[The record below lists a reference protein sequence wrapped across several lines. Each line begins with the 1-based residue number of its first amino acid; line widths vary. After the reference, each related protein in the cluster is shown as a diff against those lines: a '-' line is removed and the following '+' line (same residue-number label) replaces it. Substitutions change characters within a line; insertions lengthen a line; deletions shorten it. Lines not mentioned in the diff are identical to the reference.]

1 MVRRNT
7 EQQFDTLIE
16 PVRARVQQL
25 ESQMSADPRDPLTAE
40 YTKAKNMLNAYETIR
55 DNRLREIDKMY
66 GMAYTE
72 NRTEPV
78 NQNVHYSIDLNGET
92 GKTGRSQAIN
102 DAISN
107 LNAGKDI
114 DLEAVMNTPEIAEAE
129 RSNEGTMTIN
139 LPGREGIRQ
148 AAYDRAMQIGSWNGT
163 DYSGPVRQ
171 ERRMDIVIGLP
182 GSGKSSV
189 YTNPLSQQHGSR
201 VVDTDDYRGFIPEYN
216 GTNAELVHEEAS
228 HIKDRVLDS
237 ALENGDNILLSTV
250 GANADKLARQIA
262 EYKSYGYSVYLH
274 LNELSNSKAMARAI
288 NRYVSEDGTLGRY
301 VSPRL
306 IAEYGD
312 KPTQTYLYLTGQ
324 GGNANGRL
332 GENLRESGGR
342 ELGIP
347 GETSERVLSEAE
359 SLSGYDWYNND
370 VEYGERPRLV
380 QSSENQ
386 ASEESG
392 AFSMPESGE
401 RGGKIMEE
409 SVGAAV
415 HDPNSYSAL
424 QGEYGTIEPGEN
436 PAREIDKMY
445 GMAYTENQERRAT
458 WNEEN
463 RTKWREQYGGGE
475 AETAAATVYGGRR
488 AVPHLNVPDQGG
500 LEQRNSAR
508 ETKGTGFEVEKTY
521 QETGGSR
528 SLETQNGREY
538 TFQAVS
544 REGTTPKAR
553 SIADTLTSSGI
564 RTYVYDG
571 EVNTV
576 DKTEKSIRVM
586 RMQLL

>member
-1 MVRRNT
+1 
-7 EQQFDTLIE
+7 
-16 PVRARVQQL
+16 
-25 ESQMSADPRDPLTAE
+25 
-40 YTKAKNMLNAYETIR
+40 
-55 DNRLREIDKMY
+55 
-66 GMAYTE
+66 
-72 NRTEPV
+72 
-78 NQNVHYSIDLNGET
+78 
-92 GKTGRSQAIN
+92 
-102 DAISN
+102 
-107 LNAGKDI
+107 
-114 DLEAVMNTPEIAEAE
+114 
-129 RSNEGTMTIN
+129 
-139 LPGREGIRQ
+139 
-148 AAYDRAMQIGSWNGT
+148 
-163 DYSGPVRQ
+163 
-171 ERRMDIVIGLP
+171 MDIVIGLP

-201 VVDTDDYRGFIPEYN
+201 VVDTDDYRGFIPEYT

-228 HIKDRVLDS
+228 HIKGRVLAS
-237 ALENGDNILLSTV
+237 ALKNGDNILLSTI

-262 EYKSYGYSVYLH
+262 KYKSYGYSVYLH

-347 GETSERVLSEAE
+347 GETSERVLGEAE

-386 ASEESG
+386 ASEGSG

-424 QGEYGTIEPGEN
+424 QGRYGTIEPGEN
-436 PAREIDKMY
+436 SARVVDVPKKTDDTHKVRQFTRTMMEAKSVPDALVNDFENMVKNGEFSYESISNDKTMEHAYLLIFSHIFLSSISRPARKK
-445 GMAYTENQERRAT
+445 R
-458 WNEEN
+458 
-463 RTKWREQYGGGE
+463 
-475 AETAAATVYGGRR
+475 
-488 AVPHLNVPDQGG
+488 L
-500 LEQRNSAR
+500 
-508 ETKGTGFEVEKTY
+508 
-521 QETGGSR
+521 
-528 SLETQNGREY
+528 
-538 TFQAVS
+538 
-544 REGTTPKAR
+544 
-553 SIADTLTSSGI
+553 
-564 RTYVYDG
+564 
-571 EVNTV
+571 
-576 DKTEKSIRVM
+576 
-586 RMQLL
+586 